1 LYQGAVH
8 LRVADAMLVDGDVI
22 AAVGVEIGDPP
33 LPPAAAE
40 LSAAADMN
48 RTAVGAERR
57 VRAAVDIQLRVRRPS
72 FPMRPRNR
80 CTIHESGGR
89 PFCNI

>member
-1 LYQGAVH
+1 MH
-8 LRVADAMLVDGDVI
+8 LRVADATLVDGDVI
-22 AAVGVEIGDPP
+22 AAVGVEIDDPP

-57 VRAAVDIQLRVRRPS
+57 VRAAVDIPLQVRRYS
-72 FPMRPRNR
+72 FPMHPRNH
-80 CTIHESGGR
+80 CTIHESGDH